1 MVTNTEIS
9 KANKEKMEEQENG
22 KTIIRWSHGGKET
35 DKSCHIMDFS
45 KSIKA
50 K

>member
-9 KANKEKMEEQENG
+9 KANKEEEENG
-22 KTIIRWSHGGKET
+22 KTIMRWSHGGKET